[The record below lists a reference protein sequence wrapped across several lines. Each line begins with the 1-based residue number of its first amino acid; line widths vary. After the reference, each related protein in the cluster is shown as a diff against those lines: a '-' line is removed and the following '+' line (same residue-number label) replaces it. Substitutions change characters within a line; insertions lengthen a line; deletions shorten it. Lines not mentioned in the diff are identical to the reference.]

1 MGGAATRRP
10 FPFARSQNFQSHREL
25 PMNNTRTSGLP
36 PSLPP
41 LVISSRDMSRLEAL
55 LDTPVLRRHPAALA
69 LMDELN
75 RADVRTPEDM
85 PGNVVTMHSRVECE
99 DELTSEHHRLTLVY
113 PHEANVETGLV
124 SVLAPVGS
132 ALLGLSVGQTI
143 DWQASGN
150 RSLRLRVTAID
161 YQPEASGDLHR

>member
-25 PMNNTRTSGLP
+25 PMNNTHTSGLP

-69 LMDELN
+69 LMDELIVKQEFRVDMDLQPGDIQLVN
-75 RADVRTPEDM
+75 NYSVLHARTAYEDYDEPERWRLLLRLWLNLPEARPPENIARFTRRGFADV
-85 PGNVVTMHSRVECE
+85 VQ
-99 DELTSEHHRLTLVY
+99 
-113 PHEANVETGLV
+113 
-124 SVLAPVGS
+124 S
-132 ALLGLSVGQTI
+132 A
-143 DWQASGN
+143 
-150 RSLRLRVTAID
+150 
-161 YQPEASGDLHR
+161 